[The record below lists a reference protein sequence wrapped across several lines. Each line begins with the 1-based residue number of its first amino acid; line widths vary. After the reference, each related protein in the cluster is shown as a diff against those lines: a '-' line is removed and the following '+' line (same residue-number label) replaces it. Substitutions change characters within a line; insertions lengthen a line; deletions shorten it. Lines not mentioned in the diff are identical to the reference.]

1 MNYKRLMVRNPTSF
15 GTIVNSLGQTIE
27 FFEHPTR
34 GDESFVICVC
44 HELELA
50 QNSTFFDTEDMEDL
64 DSDYVPNF
72 LDGKLYIGDFL
83 AN

>member
-1 MNYKRLMVRNPTSF
+1 MAHNPTSY
-15 GTIVNSLGQTIE
+15 GTIVNSVGQTIE

-34 GDESFVICVC
+34 GDESFVICAC

-50 QNSTFFDTEDMEDL
+50 ENSTFFDTEDMEDL